1 MSLIITT
8 PLCTLIIDIAHA
20 RGRRGSSRDSCLS
33 NTCILMMWERHNS
46 QRECKKTTA
55 PSHSGVPG
63 IKSQKDASARTTLCI
78 VRVMVYGS
86 LQDCADT

>member
-33 NTCILMMWERHNS
+33 NTCILMMWERHNNI
-46 QRECKKTTA
+46 EAC
-55 PSHSGVPG
+55 HSLSSTQSFGT
-63 IKSQKDASARTTLCI
+63 KLLAS
-78 VRVMVYGS
+78 
-86 LQDCADT
+86 